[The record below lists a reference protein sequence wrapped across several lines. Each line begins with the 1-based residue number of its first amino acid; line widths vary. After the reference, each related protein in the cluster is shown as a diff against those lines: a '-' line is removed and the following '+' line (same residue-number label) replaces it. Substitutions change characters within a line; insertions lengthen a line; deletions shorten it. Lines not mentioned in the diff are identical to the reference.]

1 MRYLIILLFLYSI
14 MSCSDSPLDG
24 KYAKDP
30 EISFNKVFVVFDSTF
45 NDTVYY
51 SRIIHNYQNEE
62 RLLVIAGEYNR
73 SDGKP
78 CPASGKDLFFTV
90 KSVHGEEEVFFL
102 DTPEPDWSQS
112 ADNITHYFKY
122 IYPEVTNTVLKHNGI
137 VEIYSASDTLIM
149 YYRSYWHNNLVTDSL
164 FYNPKQ

>member
-1 MRYLIILLFLYSI
+1 MRYLIILLSLHSI
-14 MSCSDSPLDG
+14 MSCSDNPLDG
-24 KYAKDP
+24 KHAKDP
-30 EISFNKVFVVFDSTF
+30 EISFNKVFAVYDSTF

-62 RLLVIAGEYNR
+62 KLLIIAGEYNR

-90 KSVHGEEEVFFL
+90 KSVNGEEEVFSL
-102 DTPEPDWSQS
+102 DTPEPNWSQS

-122 IYPEVTNTVLKHNGI
+122 IYPVVTNTIQKHNGI
-137 VEIYSASDTLIM
+137 VEIYNASDTLTL
-149 YYRSYWHNNLVTDSL
+149 YYRSYWHNHLVTDSL